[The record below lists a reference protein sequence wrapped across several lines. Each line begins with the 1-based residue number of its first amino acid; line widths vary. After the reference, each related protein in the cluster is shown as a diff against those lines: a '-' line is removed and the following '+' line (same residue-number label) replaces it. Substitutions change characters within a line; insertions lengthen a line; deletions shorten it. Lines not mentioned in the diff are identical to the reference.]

1 MPQNTTRVDK
11 TLLHNHRLAQLER
24 ILSTATDGIIAVDK
38 DGRYFYANEAAERLL
53 GVSKGELLDKTFD
66 QLNLKISN
74 LKGHPLPIDETA
86 FHKVLNTQSGVY
98 GLKLVIERDDGE
110 SVVTLT
116 NAAPLYDYSGEF
128 DGMVAIFT
136 DITEQNEIQERI
148 NAFHHTLAHDLRG
161 PLTVISGHAEM
172 LKDAIDTGTV
182 NSISLQNIVEILDG
196 AEKMNRMIED
206 IVDSSRLEGGQFL
219 LEKEPVNLKT
229 FVFSLMSNS
238 AAIIPSRR
246 LIIDIPD
253 DLPPVSADPDRLER
267 IFQNLLSNALKFSS
281 PDSEVIVQVR
291 KEDNDLSV
299 SVTDKGKGIAPEDC
313 SQLFKRYFQVKGA
326 KTSRGVGLGLYISRL
341 LVEAHGGHIWVE
353 SKIGKGS
360 TFQFTLP
367 IGSQ

>member
-1 MPQNTTRVDK
+1 MPENTTGVDK
-11 TLLHNHRLAQLER
+11 PLLQNNRLAQLER

-53 GVSKGELLDKTFD
+53 GVPKGDLLNKTFD
-66 QLNLKISN
+66 QLNLKITN
-74 LKGHPLPIDETA
+74 LKGDPLPIDETA
-86 FHKVLNTQSGVY
+86 FHKVLKTQSGVY

-116 NAAPLYDYSGEF
+116 NAAPLYDYSGDF

-148 NAFHHTLAHDLRG
+148 HAFHHTLAHDLRG

-182 NSISLQNIVEILDG
+182 NSISMQNIVEIMSS

-206 IVDSSRLEGGQFL
+206 IVDSSRLEGGQFM
-219 LEKEPVNLKT
+219 LERESINLKP
-229 FVFSLMSNS
+229 FVFSLMRNS
-238 AAIIPSRR
+238 ARIIPSSR
-246 LIIDIPD
+246 LIIKISD

-267 IFQNLLSNALKFSS
+267 IFQNLLSNALKFS
-281 PDSEVIVQVR
+281 PPASEVIVQARRVG
-291 KEDNDLSV
+291 NDLCV
-299 SVTDKGKGIAPEDC
+299 SVTDEGKGIAPEDC
-313 SQLFKRYFQVKGA
+313 SQLFKRYFQVKGP
-326 KTSRGVGLGLYISRL
+326 KSSRGVGLGLYISRL

-367 IGSQ
+367 IVSQ